1 MKNFYYYPTT
11 NRNCDNNNNNNNNNN
26 DDDNSDSDTNNNNN
40 NNNNNNT
47 KINASDTLRTKQE
60 LRVLLQKHNGKK
72 THLRCASYSYAT
84 KNYMNKCNKI
94 YSGLV
99 RTN

>member
-1 MKNFYYYPTT
+1 MENYYYPTT

-26 DDDNSDSDTNNNNN
+26 NDDDNSDTDINNNN

-47 KINASDTLRTKQE
+47 KINASDTLRTKE

-72 THLRCASYSYAT
+72 THLTCASYSYAT
-84 KNYMNKCNKI
+84 KNYMN
-94 YSGLV
+94 
-99 RTN
+99 

>member
-11 NRNCDNNNNNNNNNN
+11 NRNCDNNNNNSNNN

>member
-11 NRNCDNNNNNNNNNN
+11 NRNCDNNNNNSNNN
-26 DDDNSDSDTNNNNN
+26 DDDNS
-40 NNNNNNT
+40 
-47 KINASDTLRTKQE
+47 
-60 LRVLLQKHNGKK
+60 
-72 THLRCASYSYAT
+72 ASYSCAT